1 MSLHPALNQATSPY
15 FGDSKTRKNLQR
27 WAALAE
33 RRFDYLTELFDSGR
47 WRHFHTE
54 SEFLDNIQEAKATLE
69 RWRSMANGVFV
80 APVIRD
86 APPIQPLLAAIQVAH
101 AEVAKIEIA
110 KAEAV
115 KADVA
120 KPAVQHEAEVLSFED
135 HAAQREAAR
144 RPQLVAMSE
153 VLVDHS
159 VVGDVMDIP
168 EIEAP
173 VHHVSPL
180 DLFDHDAIVARYPM
194 LRTAAM

>member
-15 FGDSKTRKNLQR
+15 FGDPKTRKNVQR

-33 RRFDYLTELFDSGR
+33 QRFDYLTELFDSGR

-54 SEFLDNIQEAKATLE
+54 SEFLDNIQEAKETLE

-86 APPIQPLLAAIQVAH
+86 APPIQPLVAAIQVAQ
-101 AEVAKIEIA
+101 AEAAKVETAKIE
-110 KAEAV
+110 
-115 KADVA
+115 VA
-120 KPAVQHEAEVLSFED
+120 KPAVQREAEVLSFED
-135 HAAQREAAR
+135 HAAQRDAAR

-153 VLVDHS
+153 VIVDHS
-159 VVGDVMDIP
+159 VASDVMDTP
-168 EIEAP
+168 EVETT

-194 LRTAAM
+194 LRTASM